1 MSHRNGKPKTN
12 ASERTKYRWRDR
24 HDVSTVQDK
33 ERKTWFQTIKEKIIR
48 ERVEAEQMKNG

>member
-48 ERVEAEQMKNG
+48 EKAEAEEIKNG

>member
-24 HDVSTVQDK
+24 HDVITPQDK
-33 ERKTWFQTIKEKIIR
+33 ERKSLFERIKEKIIK
-48 ERVEAEQMKNG
+48 EKMEAEEMKNG

>member
-1 MSHRNGKPKTN
+1 MSHRNGKPKLH

-24 HDVSTVQDK
+24 HDIATVQDK